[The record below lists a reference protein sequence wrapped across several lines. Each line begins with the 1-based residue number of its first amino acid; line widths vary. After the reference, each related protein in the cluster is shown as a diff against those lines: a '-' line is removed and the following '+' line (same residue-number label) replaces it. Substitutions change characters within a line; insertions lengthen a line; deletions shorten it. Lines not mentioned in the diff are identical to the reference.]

1 MATPD
6 GMSGIDLASV
16 ISEWQELLP
25 FWVNKVYLFS
35 PTHLVIRLHGR
46 DHARY
51 NLLIENGR
59 RVHLT
64 RNLPVPPKLPAS
76 FAMLL
81 RKHLTGGK
89 VLCITQYGI
98 QRIFVMDIGKHGTVY
113 HLVVELFD
121 DGNVILC
128 TEDYTIIQPLRP
140 HRFRERDILAGKQ
153 YLYPAPDPSTLSF
166 EEFRRFLAEDNRDI
180 VRALAVGAMLGGKYA
195 EYICQKTGTPKNIP
209 APAADAAAIF
219 YGIQELLR
227 AAEQNIAP
235 ISQKNECT
243 PIGGDRKDG
252 DVLAFNRAL
261 DAFYPGIPTS
271 GEEKT
276 LVSKA
281 LSREERIRERQE
293 AILAQYEKKVTR
305 LERTVVLMYESYP
318 LLQEIIRVLDQES
331 RKRPWQDIERIIRT
345 ADAGPASKI
354 VSVNAEKAS
363 VEVDIGERVT
373 LYVHESLE
381 ANVGLLFEAIKKLK
395 RKIAGAR
402 LAMEKPVASRV
413 KRSAAVPVAKKR
425 WYHRFRWF
433 FTSDGTLVLGG
444 KDASQNEELVKRYM
458 EGKDRF
464 VHADVHGA
472 SVVIVKG
479 ETERMDQ
486 VAQFAASY
494 SGAWRSGHFSA
505 DVYAA
510 DPSQVSKTPEPG
522 EYVSRGSFVIRGER
536 EYFRDVPLAIS
547 IGLQQSPEIAVI
559 GGPPGSVSERAR
571 IFVTLNPG
579 EFEPNDIAKKV
590 LRILRE
596 QLPGEVL
603 KGIKSVLNT
612 EQIAAFVPPGG
623 SDIVNHES

>member
-6 GMSGIDLASV
+6 GMSGIDLVSV

-35 PTHLVIRLHGR
+35 PSHLVVRLHGL

-51 NLLIENGR
+51 HLLIENGR
-59 RVHLT
+59 RAHLT

-81 RKHLTGGK
+81 RKYLTGGK
-89 VLCITQYGI
+89 VLCIAQYGI
-98 QRIFVMDIGKHGTVY
+98 QRIFVLDVGKHGTVY

-128 TEDYTIIQPLRP
+128 TEDYTIVQPLRP

-153 YLYPAPDPSTLSF
+153 YSFPPPDPSTYSP
-166 EEFRRFLAEDNRDI
+166 EEFRRFLAKDSRDI
-180 VRALAVGAMLGGKYA
+180 VRALAVGAMLGGVYA

-209 APAADAAAIF
+209 AGAADADAI
-219 YGIQELLR
+219 YRELQELLY
-227 AAEQNIAP
+227 AARENIAP
-235 ISQKNECT
+235 VMQKNACLPT
-243 PIGGDRKDG
+243 GGERG
-252 DVLAFNRAL
+252 EGEVLAFNRAL
-261 DAFYPGIPTS
+261 DAFYPGIPEP
-271 GEEKT
+271 GAEKA
-276 LVSKA
+276 LASKA
-281 LSREERIRERQE
+281 LSREERIRERQA
-293 AILAQYEKKVTR
+293 AILAQYEKKVAR
-305 LERTVVLMYESYP
+305 LERTVVLMYEAYP
-318 LLQEIIRVLDQES
+318 LLQEIIRVLDDES

-345 ADAGPASKI
+345 ADTGPASKI

-363 VEVDIGERVT
+363 VEVDIGEKVA

-381 ANVGLLFEAIKKLK
+381 ANIGLLFEAQKKLK

-402 LAMEKPVASRV
+402 AAMEKPFAS
-413 KRSAAVPVAKKR
+413 KPNKSAGVPVMKKR

-458 EGKDRF
+458 EGRDRF

-510 DPSQVSKTPEPG
+510 DPSQVSKTPESG
-522 EYVSRGSFVIRGER
+522 EYVSRGSFVVRGER
-536 EYFRDVPLAIS
+536 EYFRDVPLAVS

-559 GGPPGSVSERAR
+559 GGPPAAVSERAG
-571 IFVTLNPG
+571 IFVTLKPG

-596 QLPGEVL
+596 QLKDEDL

-612 EQIAAFVPPGG
+612 EQVAAFVPPGG
-623 SDIVNHES
+623 SDIVSHES